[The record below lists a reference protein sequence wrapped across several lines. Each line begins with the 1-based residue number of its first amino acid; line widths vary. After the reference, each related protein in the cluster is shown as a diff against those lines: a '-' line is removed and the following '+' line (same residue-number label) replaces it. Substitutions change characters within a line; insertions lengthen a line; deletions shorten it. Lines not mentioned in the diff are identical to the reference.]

1 MHRCFQALL
10 IFSTAAASWLL
21 MLVVHEAGHVLHG
34 WLSGATLDAVH
45 LPLFGF
51 SRTDFADNSHPLFV
65 AWGGPC
71 WGCILPLAIFL
82 VARCGVLWCGRLG
95 CRSRRDACTTSPSGT
110 GTKRHLYLLAWFA
123 GFCLLANGSYLL
135 GGAILSGGAD
145 DGGVI
150 LQNGGERWQLL
161 AFGVAAVAA
170 GLYLWNGLGPYFG
183 LGASRGEVD
192 RKAAVGVTIALVA
205 IISLEALLANR

>member
-1 MHRCFQALL
+1 MHCGFQALL

-21 MLVVHEAGHVLHG
+21 MLAVHESGHVLHG
-34 WLSGATLDAVH
+34 WLSSATLDAVH

-51 SRTDFADNSHPLFV
+51 SRTDFAANPHPLFV

-71 WGCILPLAIFL
+71 WGSVLPLVVFL
-82 VARCGVLWCGRLG
+82 VARCF
-95 CRSRRDACTTSPSGT
+95 AA
-110 GTKRHLYLLAWFA
+110 KRHLYLLAWFA
-123 GFCLLANGSYLL
+123 GFCLLANGGYLL
-135 GGAILSGGAD
+135 GGAIVSGGGD

-150 LQNGGERWQLL
+150 LQNGGARWQLV
-161 AFGVAAVAA
+161 AFGVVAVAA

-205 IISLEALLANR
+205 IVCLQALLANR